1 MQSLHLL
8 YHEIRPTT
16 STYSYVV
23 ERAQFVRQVDLFT
36 HARKDATAEEQ
47 AATRLWP
54 EITFDD
60 GHVSNLDV
68 ALPVLAARGL
78 QAHFFITAGWTGSK
92 RDYMDGAQLRALH
105 QAGQHIGA
113 HGWTHTLLTHCTP
126 AQLDHELR
134 DARTALEDTLG
145 VAVQTMSLPGG
156 RFNQRVLA
164 ACREA
169 GYTTVYTSIPRP
181 EAMASANSQTLR
193 TIGRINLRGDMSLA
207 QIEALLT
214 PGNAALKSQS
224 RQYRIKAAAQAL
236 LGDTA
241 YARLWALLNRHEP
254 APERM
259 AEEVASR

>member
-8 YHEIRPTT
+8 YHEIRATA

-23 ERAQFVRQVDLFT
+23 EREQFVRQMGLFVR
-36 HARKDATAEEQ
+36 ARAVAHEQ
-47 AATRLWP
+47 AATHLWP

-60 GHVSNLDV
+60 GHISNLEV
-68 ALPVLAARGL
+68 ALPVLAEHGL
-78 QAHFFITAGWTGSK
+78 QARFFITAGWTGSK
-92 RDYMDGAQLRALH
+92 QDYMDGAQLRALH

-145 VAVQTMSLPGG
+145 ASVRTISLPGG

-164 ACREA
+164 ACRDA
-169 GYTTVYTSIPRP
+169 GYTTVYTSIPKP
-181 EAMASANSQTLR
+181 EPMAPENSQMLR

-207 QIEALLT
+207 QIEALLI